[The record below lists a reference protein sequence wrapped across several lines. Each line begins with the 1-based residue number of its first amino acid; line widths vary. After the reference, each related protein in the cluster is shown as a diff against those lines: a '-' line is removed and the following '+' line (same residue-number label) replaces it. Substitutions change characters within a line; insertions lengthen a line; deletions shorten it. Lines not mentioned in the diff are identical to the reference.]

1 MLIEL
6 LKTRVD
12 TSIFTTSAGTA
23 VGPINFNT
31 TGDFWQFTPV
41 APVRLLKWG
50 FMNDAGGTSL
60 TVTGGNFQLNL
71 DFQPTAGS
79 ATGRVNIDTLTVAQN
94 TVVPAGTGFY
104 RDGFTV
110 STSSTSIPS
119 EVTTAGPLGSTPG
132 SVVSGQAQFTL
143 AAGQAWVI
151 KGQVAFGAAATG
163 HVWVEYELLPI
174 SKPSGYGTT
183 QAGTVSLTENL
194 TRVAS

>member
-23 VGPINFNT
+23 VGPVNFNA
-31 TGDFWQFTPV
+31 TGDLWQFTPV
-41 APVRLLKWG
+41 APVRLMKWG
-50 FMNDAGGTSL
+50 FMNDASGNPGTAAA
-60 TVTGGNFQLNL
+60 NFQLGL

-79 ATGRVNIDTLTVAQN
+79 ATGRVNIDTLTVPN
-94 TVVPAGTGFY
+94 TTVVAAGTGYY
-104 RDGFTV
+104 RDPYTV
-110 STSSTSIPS
+110 SSVSTSIPS
-119 EVTTAGPLGSTPG
+119 EVGNAGPLGNTANT
-132 SVVSGQAQFTL
+132 VVSGQQQFVL
-143 AAGQAWVI
+143 AVGQAWVI
-151 KGQVAFGAAATG
+151 KVTTAFGAALTG

-174 SKPSGYGTT
+174 SKPSGYGVT

>member
-41 APVRLLKWG
+41 APVKLLKWG
-50 FMNDAGGTSL
+50 FMNDAGGTNL
-60 TVTGGNFQLNL
+60 TTAANFQLGL

-79 ATGRVNIDTLTVAQN
+79 ATGRVNIDTLTVASGV
-94 TVVPAGTGFY
+94 TVNAGTGYY
-104 RDGFTV
+104 RDPFTA

-119 EVTTAGPLGSTPG
+119 EVTNAGPLGNTANT
-132 SVVSGQAQFTL
+132 VVSGQTQNIL
-143 AAGQAWVI
+143 SAGQAWVI
-151 KGQVAFGAAATG
+151 KSITAFGAAATG